1 MLSLNKEFNELS
13 AEVAELE
20 KEINYD
26 INQLFKK

>member
-1 MLSLNKEFNELS
+1 MKNNNIELS

-20 KEINYD
+20 KEINCD